1 MVFHPPVA
9 IVAKA
14 GDAGKYKVGLPAWN
28 MILRGFMSG
37 AYIAMG
43 GALATVCSTGVAAA
57 GGTGA
62 ASAGFGA
69 LITGAVFPVGLIITV
84 LTGAELFTGD
94 AMLAPMAAFIHKVSW
109 AAVMNLWVWVYI
121 GNLIG
126 SIVYA
131 YIMAIGPFAQYV
143 TIAGALGNLTTAA
156 PASTATAFGMRAIQ
170 IAAFKVQY
178 VGAAAMWSAF
188 LKGIGCNWLVN
199 LAILLGICADD
210 LIGKFFGIW
219 FPIMCFV
226 STGFEHSIA
235 NQYFIAAGIFVNDL
249 VATQAQHATAQAS
262 YLGYTNLNWVGFW
275 VNNMIIVTIGNIV
288 GALFFVGVIY
298 WVAFRKE
305 IAALK

>member
-9 IVAKA
+9 IAAKA
-14 GDAGKYKVGLPAWN
+14 GDAGKYKVGLPPWN
-28 MILRGFMSG
+28 MVLRGFLSG

-57 GGTGA
+57 GGVGA

-109 AAVMNLWVWVYI
+109 AQVLKLWVFVYI
-121 GNLIG
+121 GNFIG

-131 YIMAIGPFAQYV
+131 YIMAYGPFISVNA
-143 TIAGALGNLTTAA
+143 TTGAL
-156 PASTATAFGMRAIQ
+156 TATAFGNRAIT
-170 IAAFKVQY
+170 IASFKVQY
-178 VGAAAMWSAF
+178 VGMMGMWSAF
-188 LKGIGCNWLVN
+188 LKAVGCNWLVN

-219 FPIMCFV
+219 FPIMAFV

-235 NQYFIAAGIFVNDL
+235 NMYFISAGIFTLPMANKTAL
-249 VATQAQHATAQAS
+249 VGT
-262 YLGYTNLNWVGFW
+262 LGIQNLNWVGFW
-275 VNNMIIVTIGNIV
+275 MNNMIIVTIGNIV
-288 GALFFVGVIY
+288 GGMFFVGVLY